1 MALVKF
7 GAIIVD
13 SRGSVGGMTIKGTRA
28 GPVMQRKATPTRT
41 LSQMTSINR
50 SRLAELS
57 KDWFNNL
64 DVGQRDDW
72 RALAAANPI
81 PNTWGDEF
89 PLSGIAMFIRVNLT
103 LYSVGEIKIFDAPAN
118 QAVTAL
124 ASVNLSVTAPN
135 TAAIAFTAK
144 PTPANHLL
152 LVNATLKLSAGI
164 NNFTGR
170 FFFLD
175 HGAAAEPSPF
185 NIAAAWAEHVGD
197 FVAGAEYAVQATL
210 INITNGARAAPILSA
225 VLAS

>member
-7 GAIIVD
+7 GAVIVD
-13 SRGSVGGMTIKGTRA
+13 SRGSIGGMTIKGTRA
-28 GPVMQRKATPTRT
+28 GPVMQRKAAPVRT
-41 LSQMTSINR
+41 LSQLTSINR
-50 SRLAELS
+50 ARLAELS

-72 RALAAANPI
+72 RALAAANPV

-124 ASVNLSVTAPN
+124 ASVTLSVTAPN
-135 TAAIAFTAK
+135 LAEITFSAT
-144 PTPANHLL
+144 PTPADHIL
-152 LVNATLKLSAGI
+152 LVNATLKLSPGI
-164 NNFTGR
+164 NNFTDR

-175 HGAAAEPSPF
+175 HGAAGETSPF
-185 NIAAAWAEHVGD
+185 DLATEWQAHVGN
-197 FVAGAEYAVQATL
+197 FKAGAEYAVQATL
-210 INITNGARAAPILSA
+210 INIVNGARAAPLISA
-225 VLAS
+225 VLAG